1 MVTHWPDMQRVAAS
15 LAMGTVRAY
24 DLLRMLG
31 RDGSP
36 TPLGHAL
43 ADYGKLAKTLHL
55 LAMCDP
61 PGGLRLAPGVR
72 FEQRALQSCLARRKC
87 LSGGSCP
94 DLPQTPSPANRDSA
108 AWPA

>member
-1 MVTHWPDMQRVAAS
+1 MTSCD
-15 LAMGTVRAY
+15 
-24 DLLRMLG
+24 LG

-61 PGGLRLAPGVR
+61 DESYEHVHVQLTIQESRHRLARKISTG
-72 FEQRALQSCLARRKC
+72 QRGELRQRYRQGRIS
-87 LSGGSCP
+87 
-94 DLPQTPSPANRDSA
+94 
-108 AWPA
+108 